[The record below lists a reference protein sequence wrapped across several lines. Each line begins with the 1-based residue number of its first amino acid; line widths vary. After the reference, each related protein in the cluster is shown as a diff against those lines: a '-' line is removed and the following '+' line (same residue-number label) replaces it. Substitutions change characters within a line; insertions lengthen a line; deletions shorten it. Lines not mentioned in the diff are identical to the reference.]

1 MRSGRAGEG
10 HEDDEALHLER
21 EEEGDSTEQQ
31 HEASRVGCDIVMA
44 YIVMAYKVMAEQQHE
59 ASRVGCDCRREPSSH
74 VSHCGMPGTIT
85 YSSL

>member
-44 YIVMAYKVMAEQQHE
+44 YIVMAYKVMAD
-59 ASRVGCDCRREPSSH
+59 RRREPSSH